1 MLIIDKTN
9 QEGKA
14 QYGVAFRNK
23 EVQYC
28 PVGGVA
34 LWIFYR
40 YYVMNEPWPN
50 FMYPDVW
57 YYTKLLSKIKGE
69 PHEEL
74 SSYSHREACDTAYA
88 KAKCQYLHGTHE
100 GRREGCKRADMLN
113 VPDAQMRRLGQW
125 DSSRM
130 TKHYSSGLPRQGARI
145 LGGHGPT
152 AGIECRFKM

>member
-40 YYVMNEPWPN
+40 YHIMNEPWPN

-57 YYTKLLSKIKGE
+57 YNTKLLSKIKGE

-74 SSYSHREACDTAYA
+74 SS
-88 KAKCQYLHGTHE
+88 YLHGTHE
-100 GRREGCKRADMLN
+100 GRREGCKRADMLD
-113 VPDAQMRRLGQW
+113 VPDAQMRRLGRW